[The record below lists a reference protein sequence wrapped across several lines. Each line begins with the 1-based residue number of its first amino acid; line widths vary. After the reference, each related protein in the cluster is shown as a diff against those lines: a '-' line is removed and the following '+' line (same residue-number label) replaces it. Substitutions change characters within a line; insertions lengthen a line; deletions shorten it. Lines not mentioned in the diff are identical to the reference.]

1 MTQEKQK
8 VIRVLQPTKKTNK
21 VSPKYLGISAVA
33 IGVLATSALLFT
45 FLKNDNEGTQTLETA
60 QHAESSADHEKNLSS
75 THQDEANKPEIHASL
90 KTADYDN
97 EKSLDHE
104 DEFNKNQPKA
114 NELTNI
120 FKHKKEDQP
129 VAVAKAKQPT
139 SSNPFDNAFGQAK
152 ADKPIIVANPTAKLS
167 MKPNSTAS
175 VTPKTSDKLIL
186 AKKPIESTKPT
197 SPVAAKNAP
206 KEKERDFEVP
216 HVGVQ
221 IAVTRSVKE

>member
-45 FLKNDNEGTQTLETA
+45 FLKNDNEGSQTLETA

-90 KTADYDN
+90 KTANDDN

-152 ADKPIIVANPTAKLS
+152 ADKPIITENPTAKLS
-167 MKPNSTAS
+167 IKPNSTATS
-175 VTPKTSDKLIL
+175 KTSDKLIL
-186 AKKPIESTKPT
+186 AKKPIELTKPT

-206 KEKERDFEVP
+206 KEKEPDFEVP